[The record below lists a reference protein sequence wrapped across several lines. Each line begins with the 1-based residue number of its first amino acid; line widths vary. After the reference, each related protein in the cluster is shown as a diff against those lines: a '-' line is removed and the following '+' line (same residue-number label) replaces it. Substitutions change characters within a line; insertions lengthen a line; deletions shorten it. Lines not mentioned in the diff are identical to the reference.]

1 MSEKT
6 VKRDMEMD
14 VKDKLNQLLWEF
26 IDTGDSASP
35 DMKRDWRERYNAAS
49 SNLLQEYF
57 ECIRREDYER
67 AYVLNRQIYL
77 VAKRTKNEA
86 QKKTDAHRM
95 RWEFFTGYMHPARK

>member
-67 AYVLNRQIYL
+67 A
-77 VAKRTKNEA
+77 
-86 QKKTDAHRM
+86 
-95 RWEFFTGYMHPARK
+95 